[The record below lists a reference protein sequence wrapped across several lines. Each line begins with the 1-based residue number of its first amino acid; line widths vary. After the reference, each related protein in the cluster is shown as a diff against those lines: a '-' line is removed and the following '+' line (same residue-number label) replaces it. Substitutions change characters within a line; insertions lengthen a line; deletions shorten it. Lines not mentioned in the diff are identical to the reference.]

1 MNAIQS
7 QPGNT
12 SALRQSQRL
21 YVGVE
26 VRVVVRRGNEK
37 PSSET
42 TKTLIVSANGASIPL
57 RMVVAV
63 GEILAVRNLQT
74 QQEASC
80 RVVDLEFNEESE
92 RTEVGIAFIE
102 PTPRFWSVFF
112 PPEGWNSRN
121 AEAKGYVPRI
131 APSLTPNS
139 ASLRSSGKPR

>member
-7 QPGNT
+7 QSGNT
-12 SALRQSQRL
+12 STLRRSQRL

-26 VRVVVRRGNEK
+26 VRVVVRRENK
-37 PSSET
+37 KLSAET
-42 TKTLIVSANGASIPL
+42 TKTLIISANGASIPL
-57 RMVVAV
+57 RTVVAV

-80 RVVDLEFNEESE
+80 RVVDLEFNDESE
-92 RTEVGIAFIE
+92 MTEVEIEFIE
-102 PTPRFWSVFF
+102 PAPRFWSVFF

-131 APSLTPNS
+131 VPPLTPS
-139 ASLRSSGKPR
+139 SSSLRASGKLR